1 MLLRGEIV
9 MMTRISFLIIVLCF
23 SSACNTGYQGANTEY
38 GEPVRLKVETEP
50 SRSTS
55 KGECLAD
62 TLSFLVGQPET
73 AIAAMEYPANTR
85 VFSDGQEVNME
96 NNQPSRLNLVIGSER
111 KIVNIFCG

>member
-1 MLLRGEIV
+1 MRGGIKN
-9 MMTRISFLIIVLCF
+9 MNRFSFLIILLCF
-23 SSACNTGYQGANTEY
+23 SSACNTGYQVAYTEY
-38 GEPVRLKVETEP
+38 GEPVQLKVEMEP

-73 AIAAMEYPANTR
+73 ALAAMEYPASTR
-85 VFSDGQEVNME
+85 VFSEGQEVNLE
-96 NNQPSRLNLVIGSER
+96 NGDPSRLNLVIGAER